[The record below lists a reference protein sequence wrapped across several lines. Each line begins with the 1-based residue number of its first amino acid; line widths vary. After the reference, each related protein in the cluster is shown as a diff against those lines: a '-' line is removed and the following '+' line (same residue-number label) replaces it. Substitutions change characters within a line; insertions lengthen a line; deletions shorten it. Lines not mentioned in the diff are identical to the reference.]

1 MIYDT
6 LEHAGQYRKLSGN
19 LAKALDYLTG
29 TELETVEAGR
39 VEIDGERVFALF
51 QSYET
56 KPENDRPEAHRKY
69 IDIQYLIEGEELIG
83 VAPLASM
90 ERVAEA
96 VPERDIWFYE
106 GETAKLPL
114 GSGRFAI
121 LFPQDAHA
129 PCIAAGECR
138 CGRSCSRSPLN
149 RRNEPKKT
157 IRKTGADA
165 HIASAPVLQFIRS
178 RRPSPRRTT
187 RRRSDRRTPARR
199 RSACCS
205 SSAPA
210 TSLR

>member
-1 MIYDT
+1 MRIPVYNIQKNPQACSVWRNDRRRRFLRAVARDIFMNYNAENERGVFMIYDT

-96 VPERDIWFYE
+96 APERDIWFYE

-114 GSGRFAI
+114 GGGRFAI

-138 CGRSCSRSPLN
+138 PVRKVVVKVAV
-149 RRNEPKKT
+149 EP
-157 IRKTGADA
+157 AE
-165 HIASAPVLQFIRS
+165 
-178 RRPSPRRTT
+178 
-187 RRRSDRRTPARR
+187 
-199 RSACCS
+199 
-205 SSAPA
+205 
-210 TSLR
+210 

>member
-6 LEHAGQYRKLSGN
+6 LEHAGQYRGLSGN

-90 ERVAEA
+90 ERWPRLRRSATYGSM
-96 VPERDIWFYE
+96 R
-106 GETAKLPL
+106 AKRQSCRSAAGGLR
-114 GSGRFAI
+114 SSFRRTRTRRAS
-121 LFPQDAHA
+121 
-129 PCIAAGECR
+129 AAGECR
-138 CGRSCSRSPLN
+138 PVRKVVVKVAV
-149 RRNEPKKT
+149 EP
-157 IRKTGADA
+157 AE
-165 HIASAPVLQFIRS
+165 
-178 RRPSPRRTT
+178 
-187 RRRSDRRTPARR
+187 
-199 RSACCS
+199 
-205 SSAPA
+205 
-210 TSLR
+210 

>member
-96 VPERDIWFYE
+96 APERDIWFYE
-106 GETAKLPL
+106 GE
-114 GSGRFAI
+114 
-121 LFPQDAHA
+121 
-129 PCIAAGECR
+129 AA
-138 CGRSCSRSPLN
+138 
-149 RRNEPKKT
+149 
-157 IRKTGADA
+157 
-165 HIASAPVLQFIRS
+165 
-178 RRPSPRRTT
+178 
-187 RRRSDRRTPARR
+187 ARR
-199 RSACCS
+199 RAVCDPLSAGR
-205 SSAPA
+205 ARAVHRRGRVPA
-210 TSLR
+210 GAEGRAQGRR

>member
-1 MIYDT
+1 MNYNAENERGVSMIYDT

-83 VAPLASM
+83 VAPLTSM

-96 VPERDIWFYE
+96 APERDIWFYE

-114 GSGRFAI
+114 GGGRFAI

-138 CGRSCSRSPLN
+138 PVRKVVVKVAV
-149 RRNEPKKT
+149 EP
-157 IRKTGADA
+157 AE
-165 HIASAPVLQFIRS
+165 
-178 RRPSPRRTT
+178 
-187 RRRSDRRTPARR
+187 
-199 RSACCS
+199 
-205 SSAPA
+205 
-210 TSLR
+210 